1 MWSAPCRKYPAASAA
16 VDPPRLIE
24 VSSVGIPYWRL
35 SAWYFCYLAFLGGFN
50 PYFSLYLKS
59 LGISALGIGV
69 LLSLINVMR
78 LVTPNLWSWLAE
90 HHGAKMRV
98 IRFSA
103 VASLIVFAGFFQA
116 RSFTALFLVTAALAF
131 FFTAALPLVEA
142 LTLSHLS
149 HRIESYGRIR
159 LWGSVGFILA
169 VQGVGLML
177 DMASVDLLLWIGI
190 ALLTATLA
198 AALVLPEADL
208 STVPHAAVDFGVVLR
223 SPQMAA
229 LLAAG
234 FFMSAAHA
242 PLYVFYS
249 IHLVDHGYGKTAVGA
264 LWSLGVIAE
273 IAVFVWMS
281 WLMRTFSLRA
291 ILSVSFALTTIR
303 FLIIGWAIDWPAAA
317 IAAQLMHGV
326 TFGAH
331 HVASV
336 AAINR
341 WFAPRHQ
348 ARALALYGSVSYG
361 AGGVTGS
368 LLSGYIWDMLGAGTT
383 FSLAAAFGGLGL
395 VLVWRGLRHD

>member
-1 MWSAPCRKYPAASAA
+1 MPAA
-16 VDPPRLIE
+16 
-24 VSSVGIPYWRL
+24 GIPYWRL

-59 LGISALGIGV
+59 LGISAFGIGV

-90 HHGAKMRV
+90 RHGATMPV

-103 VASLIVFAGFFQA
+103 AAALIVFVGFFQA
-116 RSFTALFLVTAALAF
+116 RGFAALFVVTALLAF

-142 LTLSHLS
+142 LTLAHLS
-149 HRIESYGRIR
+149 HRIERYGRVR
-159 LWGSVGFILA
+159 LWGSVGFIVA
-169 VQGVGLML
+169 VQGVGLLL
-177 DMASVDLLLWIGI
+177 DIASVSLLLWISIG
-190 ALLTATLA
+190 LLVATLA
-198 AALVLPEADL
+198 SALALPEAKL
-208 STVPHAAVDFGVVLR
+208 PPSTHDAADFRVVLR

-249 IHLVDHGYGKTAVGA
+249 IHLVDHSYGKTAVGA

-273 IAVFVWMS
+273 IAVFIWMS

-291 ILSVSFALTTIR
+291 ILSASFALTTIR
-303 FLIIGWAIDWPAAA
+303 FLIIGWAIDWPATA